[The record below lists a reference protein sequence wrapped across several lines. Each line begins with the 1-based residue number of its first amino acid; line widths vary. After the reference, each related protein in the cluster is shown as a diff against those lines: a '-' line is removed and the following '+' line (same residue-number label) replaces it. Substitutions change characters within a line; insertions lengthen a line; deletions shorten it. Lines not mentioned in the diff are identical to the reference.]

1 LTHLGR
7 IQSTIKAPAEIV
19 SHAVRLDHVFG
30 LSLRDVE
37 LILSEPGILVT
48 HERSRHWRPK
58 FGADFARTLRRRQP
72 QLSIRIRG
80 VLHRFWRAVDQHP
93 TVLDVLKRRWSGT
106 GGQGRA
112 RSVPENKR
120 VKFTSPRATKS
131 NAAPNPDD

>member
-1 LTHLGR
+1 LGR

-58 FGADFARTLRRRQP
+58 FGADFARTLRRRQHN
-72 QLSIRIRG
+72 S
-80 VLHRFWRAVDQHP
+80 ASASAACC
-93 TVLDVLKRRWSGT
+93 TVFG
-106 GGQGRA
+106 
-112 RSVPENKR
+112 
-120 VKFTSPRATKS
+120 
-131 NAAPNPDD
+131 AP